1 MTANTLEKK
10 PETTTNGANSL
21 FDFDLNF
28 TPSTIPT
35 NPPTQITNIQAP
47 SSNLHASMSLNKIV
61 ETSLYNIDEDKEV
74 ESSFQYGNVNNFIK
88 RNSNTA
94 TSSPAAMNNAILNPA
109 LIAAPVTNTQN
120 GNATN
125 TNGRFTPACFPGRT
139 TPDFRHTT
147 SFFEQQGTRAS
158 IISPLT
164 INGGS
169 EIIPIAIAFNET
181 IHAYFKIG
189 DTSKFKIKCFGCMK
203 ISFPFAI
210 LKLLAIELPK
220 LEFRLNNLQIAN
232 QDLKINSQLLN
243 RLSNGLSESLI
254 DINSSPSDTISANS
268 LEFGFNNANLINEL
282 KQQHAQNKLAAFFNF
297 ELLKYEFKY
306 TNLTAPLTL
315 NANWSSNKLE
325 QTIELN
331 LDYVHSFRKQ
341 LSQVNFMIVIPPSS
355 HAKLSLAQS
364 EPSALVQESENKLHI
379 LWQMPV
385 LNASGKLYAKFKV
398 AQQQQESLIET
409 SPSLSANNLNLESF
423 YQPVYVKFH
432 VDNETL
438 SQVKFD
444 ILSSNYKLSFLK
456 QTYFEI

>member
-1 MTANTLEKK
+1 MLNFDTPKSPLGATKKEYEKERRSTLEIKY
-10 PETTTNGANSL
+10 T
-21 FDFDLNF
+21 DLKINAQEMRRA
-28 TPSTIPT
+28 STISKLDT
-35 NPPTQITNIQAP
+35 N
-47 SSNLHASMSLNKIV
+47 
-61 ETSLYNIDEDKEV
+61 
-74 ESSFQYGNVNNFIK
+74 SFDA
-88 RNSNTA
+88 R
-94 TSSPAAMNNAILNPA
+94 
-109 LIAAPVTNTQN
+109 
-120 GNATN
+120 
-125 TNGRFTPACFPGRT
+125 
-139 TPDFRHTT
+139 
-147 SFFEQQGTRAS
+147 
-158 IISPLT
+158 
-164 INGGS
+164 
-169 EIIPIAIAFNET
+169 IPIAIAFNET
-181 IHAYFKIG
+181 VHAYFNSSG
-189 DTSKFKIKCFGCMK
+189 FKIKSYGCMK
-203 ISFPFAI
+203 ISFPFAVI
-210 LKLLAIELPK
+210 KLLDIELPK
-220 LEFRLNNLQIAN
+220 LEFRLNNLQLAN
-232 QDLKINSQLLN
+232 QDLKINSLLLN
-243 RLSNGLSESLI
+243 MLSNGLSESLMSL
-254 DINSSPSDTISANS
+254 NSNR

-364 EPSALVQESENKLHI
+364 EPSALVQESENKLQI
-379 LWQMPV
+379 LWQMPM